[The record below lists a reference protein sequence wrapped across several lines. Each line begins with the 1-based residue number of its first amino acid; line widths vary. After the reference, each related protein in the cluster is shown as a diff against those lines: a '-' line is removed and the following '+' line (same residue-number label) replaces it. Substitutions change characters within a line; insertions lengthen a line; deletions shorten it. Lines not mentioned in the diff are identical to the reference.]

1 MNRYTVTRDGVT
13 VATASSMLGAWR
25 EIHARVGYSIDHAMR
40 HEGWDI
46 VTPAGVSFAAEHLR
60 GGE

>member
-1 MNRYTVTRDGVT
+1 MNVYTVTRDGVT

-40 HEGWDI
+40 YEGWDI
-46 VTPAGVSFAAEHLR
+46 VTPRGESFAAKYIQ
-60 GGE
+60 GDK